1 MEEIQLHSGDPLI
14 FLNIVITYFM
24 TIAFREIKEED
35 FPAIK
40 EIYDWYIANST
51 ATFHTEPI
59 SIEQL
64 KEFIFIGHPWYQSFL
79 IYAGKELAG
88 YCFLTYYK
96 NRQAYDRS
104 AEVTIYL
111 KPEFCGEGIGK
122 IAMDHLEQVARR
134 NGLKNLIGIISGDN
148 DGSIALFEKSG
159 YSKCAHFK
167 NVGEK
172 FHKVLDVVAFQ
183 KEIG

>member
-1 MEEIQLHSGDPLI
+1 MEIEFKEIADQ
-14 FLNIVITYFM
+14 
-24 TIAFREIKEED
+24 D

-59 SIEQL
+59 RIEQL
-64 KEFIFIGHPWYQSFL
+64 KEFIFVNHPLYKSYL
-79 IYAGKELAG
+79 IFTGNDLAG

-96 NRQAYDRS
+96 NRQAYNRT

-111 KPEFCGEGIGK
+111 KPVFCEKGVGK
-122 IAMDHLEQVARR
+122 VAMGHLENIAIAQ
-134 NGLKNLIGIISGDN
+134 GLKNLIGIISGDN

-159 YSKCAHFK
+159 YFKCAHFR

-172 FHKVLDVVAFQ
+172 FGKVLDVVAYQ
-183 KEIG
+183 KEID